1 MATHL
6 YHFNIFHSLSY
17 NKFLCSSPL
26 NLHIRHH
33 QRPRNLTV
41 FACSVKKPRT
51 NRKGKSDE
59 DLCNDI
65 REFLSKLG
73 LPQSH
78 VPSMKELS
86 QHGRQDLANIVR
98 RRGYKYVR
106 RLLEAST
113 ETNVNG
119 SNAEED
125 LTGKLV
131 ALGSCEVS
139 TDQNEKVEI
148 LADDTSLSSEA
159 IQEDSMNYIE
169 TDGQV
174 NSNDR
179 NLNSSSCSTNLS
191 LQEKVAQFI
200 QNGELDIIEDSG
212 FGITKEIVAEDV
224 EGAIG
229 SEGTPKPELASMIS
243 SSGGAQLLNGNAN
256 LSLQNQKV
264 ERPVLEN
271 STSRNGYM
279 STHEVKNVDSNKN
292 EDLETQKVDNQA
304 EVKRLKF
311 MLHQKEL
318 ELTRLKQQVEKE
330 KLALSALQ
338 TKAEVEISNA
348 HKLIS
353 EKDAELYAAEESL
366 AGLKEVEIE
375 YSGDGETV
383 ELAGSF
389 NGWNHWIK
397 MDLHPPSSIINPIVS
412 RKSQIWRTVLWL
424 YPGVYE
430 IKFIIDGHWRI
441 DPEKESI
448 NRGTVHNN
456 ILRVDR

>member
-1 MATHL
+1 MHGSLRCNLMATHL
-6 YHFNIFHSLSY
+6 YHFTTFHSLSPH
-17 NKFLCSSPL
+17 KFLYSSPL

-33 QRPRNLTV
+33 HRPHNSTV
-41 FACSVKKPRT
+41 FVCSVKKPRA
-51 NRKGKSDE
+51 NRKGKSNE

-65 REFLSKLG
+65 REFLSMLG
-73 LPQSH
+73 LPQTH

-106 RLLEAST
+106 HLLETST

-119 SNAEED
+119 SSAEED
-125 LTGKLV
+125 LTGKLE
-131 ALGSCEVS
+131 ALGGCE
-139 TDQNEKVEI
+139 DG
-148 LADDTSLSSEA
+148 TSLSSEA
-159 IQEDSMNYIE
+159 IREHSMNCME
-169 TDGQV
+169 TDGQL
-174 NSNDR
+174 NSNDQS
-179 NLNSSSCSTNLS
+179 LNSSDCSTILS

-200 QNGELDIIEDSG
+200 QNGELDVIEDGG

-229 SEGTPKPELASMIS
+229 SEDTPTPELASMFS
-243 SSGGAQLLNGNAN
+243 SSSDSQLLNGNATS
-256 LSLQNQKV
+256 SLQNQDI
-264 ERPVLEN
+264 EHPELEN
-271 STSRNGYM
+271 STSRNGYI
-279 STHEVKNVDSNKN
+279 STEEVTNVDRHKN
-292 EDLETQKVDNQA
+292 EDVETQKVDNQA

-318 ELTRLKQQVEKE
+318 ELTRLKLQVEKE

-338 TKAEVEISNA
+338 TKAEAEVSNA
-348 HKLIS
+348 QKLIS
-353 EKDAELYAAEESL
+353 EKDSELHATEESL
-366 AGLKEVEIE
+366 TGLKEVEIE
-375 YSGDGETV
+375 YLGDGETV

-389 NGWNHWIK
+389 NGWQHRIK
-397 MDLHPPSSIINPIVS
+397 MDLHPSSSIINPIGS
-412 RKSQIWRTVLWL
+412 RKSRIWRTVLWL

-441 DPEKESI
+441 DPQKESI
-448 NRGTVHNN
+448 TRGTLHNN